1 MMRSPYSRGAR
12 DSARFDWNGMM
23 VTVYPAGS
31 IYVFFFND
39 RVRAEEYA
47 RKILSEI
54 YDENDERTVGFVE
67 ERI

>member
-1 MMRSPYSRGAR
+1 
-12 DSARFDWNGMM
+12 M
-23 VTVYPAGS
+23 VGSIGKSVSCIIVVGAGS
-31 IYVFFFND
+31 IYFFFFND